1 MALRSLLEFIF
12 TAKPA
17 YFTKALQIAKPL
29 GLGMR
34 ATPDQLLVI
43 GLTLVLVLALHLVVT
58 HSATGRAMRA
68 VSENPGLAG
77 VYGIDVGKVVRV

>member
-12 TAKPA
+12 TAKPV
-17 YFTKALQIAKPL
+17 YFTNALQIAKPL

-43 GLTLVLVLALHLVVT
+43 GMTAVLVLGA
-58 HSATGRAMRA
+58 SACHPHRDREGDAGR
-68 VSENPGLAG
+68 L
-77 VYGIDVGKVVRV
+77 

>member
-1 MALRSLLEFIF
+1 VIIIVMASFGASMALRSLLEFIF
-12 TAKPA
+12 TAKPV

-43 GLTLVLVLALHLVVT
+43 GMT
-58 HSATGRAMRA
+58 
-68 VSENPGLAG
+68 AG
-77 VYGIDVGKVVRV
+77 SW